1 MKYPSKK
8 TYKMKNILLILFLSI
23 FTFSVFAQDIPDQPN
38 PPRLVNDLANVLSDQ
53 EKQQLESE
61 LVQFN
66 DQTST
71 QIAIVTVPSLNG
83 YEIADFSTQIF
94 NKWKIGQAGKNNG
107 ILIVFKPK
115 TTEAKGAVF
124 VVTGYGLEGILPDA
138 VINRNVVDYEMIPR
152 FIKGDVYGGL
162 YAGSKVIKELAAKE
176 YTADAYQKKTEKKK
190 SDGGG
195 GGGFILVI
203 LVIIVLVSLF
213 RGGRGGHYNS
223 GGSLPFWLAM
233 GLLGSNRG
241 GGSFG
246 GFSGGGGGFGGG
258 GGGFGGFGGGMS
270 GGGGAGGSW

>member
-1 MKYPSKK
+1 MKAF
-8 TYKMKNILLILFLSI
+8 LISFFLFLFS
-23 FTFSVFAQDIPDQPN
+23 FSVFSQDIPERPN

-71 QIAIVTVPSLNG
+71 QIAILTIPSLNG
-83 YEIADFSTQIF
+83 NEIADFSTQVF
-94 NKWKIGQAGKNNG
+94 NKWQIGQAGKNNG

-115 TTEAKGAVF
+115 TANAKGAVF

-152 FIKGDVYGGL
+152 FKEGDIYGGL

-176 YTADAYQKKTEKKK
+176 YTAAAYQKKTSGKK
-190 SDGGG
+190 SEKG

-203 LVIIVLVSLF
+203 LFIIILVSIF

-223 GGSLPFWLAM
+223 GGSLPFWLAL
-233 GLLGSNRG
+233 GLLGGGRG

-246 GFSGGGGGFGGG
+246 GFSGGGGGD

>member
-1 MKYPSKK
+1 MKQFIFFFS
-8 TYKMKNILLILFLSI
+8 LFLFS
-23 FTFSVFAQDIPDQPN
+23 FSVFAQDIPEKPN

-53 EKQQLESE
+53 EERQLESE

-83 YEIADFSTQIF
+83 YEIADFSTQVF
-94 NKWKIGQAGKNNG
+94 NKWQIGQAGKNNG
-107 ILIVFKPK
+107 ILIVFKNK
-115 TTEAKGAVF
+115 TADAKGAVF

-138 VINRNVVDYEMIPR
+138 VINRNVVDNEMIPR
-152 FIKGDVYGGL
+152 FKEGDIYGGL

-176 YTADAYQKKTEKKK
+176 YTAEAYQKKTSGKKK
-190 SDGGG
+190 SEKG
-195 GGGFILVI
+195 GGGFILVVLI
-203 LVIIVLVSLF
+203 IIVLVSIF
-213 RGGRGGHYNS
+213 KGGRGGGYS
-223 GGSLPFWLAM
+223 TRGSLPFWLAL
-233 GLLGSNRG
+233 GLLGGNRG

-246 GFSGGGGGFGGG
+246 GFSGGSGGFGG